1 MVRERQSETS
11 PGYARGRPGNLSGRS
26 TEEVDLLNFLE
37 MTPEEL
43 AAQRAWVKQAFRS
56 AILHGRLPRRPSET
70 NPWTPGEVAWAAV
83 GAVLV
88 GFVVGWVG
96 RKYREAKAHE
106 AHANRQRKAEGL
118 LGLDLLGATVQS

>member
-37 MTPEEL
+37 ITPEEL
-43 AAQRAWVKQAFRS
+43 AEQRAWVKQAFRP
-56 AILHGRLPRRPSET
+56 ATLHGRLPSRPSA

-106 AHANRQRKAEGL
+106 ARADRQRKAEGL